1 MHLISCV
8 KSVAETTLP
17 CNEELGMASY
27 AIQDFQI
34 SATSTHSTYIPAN
47 ARPSGT
53 GWQALKSDVLPFIQ
67 VLRFS

>member
-1 MHLISCV
+1 LF
-8 KSVAETTLP
+8 KSDDETALP

-34 SATSTHSTYIPAN
+34 SATSTYGAYVPTN
-47 ARPSGT
+47 ARPGGT

-67 VLRFS
+67 VFRYS